1 MHPVWGCPSG
11 YIRKSGGWKF
21 SGRHYFLE
29 KLFMFGRKK
38 ECCVSENSLLQ
49 VISEYVGGMYISDIS
64 ARWFSPEAKENIRR
78 IPDETFTL
86 KEWYSAVT

>member
-1 MHPVWGCPSG
+1 M
-11 YIRKSGGWKF
+11 
-21 SGRHYFLE
+21 
-29 KLFMFGRKK
+29 
-38 ECCVSENSLLQ
+38 SENSLLQ

-86 KEWYSAVT
+86 KEWHSAVTYILRVPCAAETVAQAKVQLLRKK